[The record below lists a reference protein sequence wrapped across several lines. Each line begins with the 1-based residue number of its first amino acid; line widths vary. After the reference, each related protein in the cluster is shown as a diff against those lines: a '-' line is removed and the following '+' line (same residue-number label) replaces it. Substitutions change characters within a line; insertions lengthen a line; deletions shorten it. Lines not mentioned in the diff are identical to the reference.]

1 MSLQTR
7 GARLLREPL
16 AHFAVLGALIFALFG
31 NATSADERRIVIDAA
46 RVERIAGQYAQ
57 NFRRAP
63 SADELDAL
71 IRDDVKEEVYYR
83 EALRLGLDRDDEV
96 VRRRMRV
103 KMEAFGETAE
113 DIAAPDD
120 ATLQRWLGGHP
131 DRFAG
136 EARYAFDQ
144 RYLGVNAADAQA
156 GLAQLRA
163 ERDYAGAAI
172 PLPAQFEAIGAG
184 EAAELF
190 GDDFATALDR
200 LPMGEWSGPVA
211 SGLGQHLVRVRQRH
225 PAAPPRLTAIRQR
238 VENDWRAAMA
248 RDRTE
253 RAYRTLLGRYN
264 VVIEKPG

>member
-1 MSLQTR
+1 MSWGSR

-16 AHFAVLGALIFALFG
+16 VHFAILGALVFALFG

-46 RVERIAGQYAQ
+46 RVERLAGQYAQ

-63 SADELDAL
+63 GTDELDAL
-71 IRDDVKEEVYYR
+71 IRDDLKEEVYYR

-103 KMEAFGETAE
+103 KMEAFGDTAE

-120 ATLQRWLGGHP
+120 ATLQRWLSGHP

-136 EARYAFDQ
+136 EATYGFDQ
-144 RYLGVNAADAQA
+144 RYLGSDATGAQT
-156 GLAQLRA
+156 GLATLRA
-163 ERDYAGAAI
+163 GKDFAGAAI
-172 PLPAQFEAIGAG
+172 PLPAHFDAIGTG
-184 EAAELF
+184 EVAELF
-190 GDDFATALDR
+190 GDDFSAALAR
-200 LPMGEWSGPVA
+200 LPLGEWSGPVD
-211 SGLGQHLVRVRQRH
+211 SGVGQHLVRVRERRA
-225 PAAPPRLTAIRQR
+225 AAPPSLTTIRQR

-253 RAYRTLLGRYN
+253 RAYRALLERYD
-264 VVIEKPG
+264 VVIEKPE

>member
-1 MSLQTR
+1 MTFRSR
-7 GARLLREPL
+7 GGRLLREPL
-16 AHFAVLGALIFALFG
+16 VHFAVLGALVFALFG

-103 KMEAFGETAE
+103 KMEAFGDTAE

-120 ATLQRWLGGHP
+120 ATLQRWLVAHP

-136 EARYAFDQ
+136 EAVYAFDQ
-144 RYLGVNAADAQA
+144 RYLGSDAGGAQA
-156 GLAQLRA
+156 GLAQLRGG
-163 ERDYAGAAI
+163 RDYAGAAI

-190 GDDFATALDR
+190 GDDFAAALDR
-200 LPMGEWSGPVA
+200 LPLGEWSGPMA